1 MDKRNR
7 SKRFLLFPRA
17 APTRHQF
24 IAGLGIPA
32 DLNYE
37 SLSIGHVLKTEFFL
51 PFNETVFRQNP
62 FLPEYNNKF
71 VEFRNILEKPSQLRW
86 QIYAYI
92 EHMLSG
98 YGYNGHECMLQ
109 AICEANSIQFSNDFS
124 VVHEL
129 LHLMLSPST
138 TLNEDDVQS
147 DDFQLAQQ
155 TGASTGSCE
164 LYDCNMKLLDWFSK
178 VMQLN
183 Y

>member
-1 MDKRNR
+1 MSRFAWFISFVVLLGLVLPARLMDKRNR

-98 YGYNGHECMLQ
+98 
-109 AICEANSIQFSNDFS
+109 